1 MNKVLLRLA
10 MGFVLLAAISAVVML
25 ANDSNIGDAL
35 GRWSV
40 VVSAAP
46 LLAVGL
52 SFVIVQPVVR
62 PPEDGVAKK
71 LATCYNAPAV
81 GSGATHATKSHL
93 EEAGRHCNCT
103 VRH

>member
-10 MGFVLLAAISAVVML
+10 MGFVLLAAISAV
-25 ANDSNIGDAL
+25 
-35 GRWSV
+35 
-40 VVSAAP
+40 P
-46 LLAVGL
+46 LIAVGL

-103 VRH
+103 VCYLSCLDNLDWFHP